1 MYPFEYQPWRP
12 MQLVNEHDTM
22 IYMDCNHQ
30 GKEVVRVTTIA
41 IWRMI
46 RNAK

>member
-1 MYPFEYQPWRP
+1 MYPFEYQHWRP
-12 MQLVNEHDTM
+12 MQLVNESDTM
-22 IYMDCNHQ
+22 ICTDCNRQ

-46 RNAK
+46 RDAK